1 MSSPTSREGQA
12 SGAPLESSRRGA
24 ARHGRANVD
33 REGLHLG
40 LCHRLH
46 LCVQEAH
53 AEAEL
58 VQEAE
63 LEEVARVEVEG
74 AVALLVLDVRADV
87 PPDDEVEP
95 LALRRVVDQRAGREG
110 SDLARPEDVPRKEDA
125 RDASVAEEE
134 APQLVLRLRER
145 HRPLVV
151 QQLQEGGEV
160 HVQPD
165 DTPDDGVDGDELR
178 VRDVVAPEREAEQ
191 PVHDEEDVPGQNRD
205 C

>member
-12 SGAPLESSRRGA
+12 SGAPLESSRT
-24 ARHGRANVD
+24 RHGRANVD

-53 AEAEL
+53 AEPEL

-95 LALRRVVDQRAGREG
+95 LALRRVVDQRRARRFG
-110 SDLARPEDVPRKEDA
+110 SRPA
-125 RDASVAEEE
+125 
-134 APQLVLRLRER
+134 
-145 HRPLVV
+145 
-151 QQLQEGGEV
+151 
-160 HVQPD
+160 
-165 DTPDDGVDGDELR
+165 
-178 VRDVVAPEREAEQ
+178 
-191 PVHDEEDVPGQNRD
+191 
-205 C
+205 